1 MSLLVVLTRP
11 TPSYFSFVLT
21 VINNFKWLVAVL
33 EKWIGQNPHVNARW
47 GCLKRQV
54 AWDFLCFPFLD
65 GGIYTNKFTWSEAI
79 DYLVFG
85 KRELALT
92 TKNVGGDQVWF
103 WYDTLQLCQGST
115 CPINPQADHGAK
127 QNNYLD
133 EFLTEPRSQHMN
145 LLHENSGWSGLGL
158 SVTPIDYQTNI
169 FGFGFFHWKPFFT
182 LVLSCL

>member
-92 TKNVGGDQVWF
+92 TKNVGGGGSGMDLI
-103 WYDTLQLCQGST
+103 WYTPALPGLNMPNKSTGGSWSKTKQLSWWVPNRAKMSAHEFASRKQWLIRTWPICDT
-115 CPINPQADHGAK
+115 N
-127 QNNYLD
+127 
-133 EFLTEPRSQHMN
+133 R
-145 LLHENSGWSGLGL
+145 L
-158 SVTPIDYQTNI
+158 SN
-169 FGFGFFHWKPFFT
+169 
-182 LVLSCL
+182 